1 MDHPCGHA
9 KPRGRAVESAPAK
22 GDLVRHLDRDLR
34 LTAAANLLFALGVGM
49 YLQLL
54 YVYALDLGAP
64 RFAVGL
70 LNALM
75 LVCWTAG
82 LVPGAWAARRFRLKP
97 VIIGVWWLTVPAG
110 LSFFLAPS
118 WPWLIPGLVFSG
130 LYMINNPAWK
140 SYIVLKSEPSRV
152 ARNITVIFAMY
163 PLGLIVAPLAGG
175 LLAQAYGM
183 RLVFL
188 LSTLLFV
195 ASSTTVSFIR
205 DTPYHTADGPLS
217 FAALRRNRRLHDY
230 LVFFLLGYLAVYVGG
245 AFLTPYLS
253 QVHHQGYAALGVYA
267 SLAALGAAVLTTA
280 MGHAT
285 DRYGPRAGMAGVL
298 LFLLAGTALL
308 LAGWNPV
315 AWGVAMACCG
325 AYESL
330 RLVAAGMVN
339 DSFGDMPT
347 AWGFAIFDTVMGLP
361 MACGAVVGGLLF
373 RAGYALPF
381 VLVILIAAALLAL
394 LGVQHRHGARP
405 AGGRSNG
412 GGPD

>member
-1 MDHPCGHA
+1 VV
-9 KPRGRAVESAPAK
+9 K
-22 GDLVRHLDRDLR
+22 HLDRDLR
-34 LTAAANLLFALGVGM
+34 LTAAANLLYALGVGM

-54 YVYALDLGAP
+54 YVYAMELGAS
-64 RFAVGL
+64 RFTVGV

-75 LVCWTAG
+75 IASWTAG
-82 LVPGAWAARRFRLKP
+82 LLPGAWAARRFRLKP
-97 VIIGVWWLTVPAG
+97 VIVGVWWLTVPAG

-118 WPWLIPGLVFSG
+118 WPWLIPGLVFTG

-140 SYIVLKSEPSRV
+140 SYIVLKSEPARV

-175 LLAQAYGM
+175 FLAERYGM
-183 RLVFL
+183 RLVFA
-188 LSTLLFV
+188 LSTVLFV

-205 DTPYHTADGPLS
+205 DTPYHTADGPLTL
-217 FAALRRNRRLHDY
+217 AGLRHNRRLHDY
-230 LVFFLLGYLAVYVGG
+230 LWFFLLGYLAVYVGG

-253 QVHHQGYAALGVYA
+253 QVHHQDYDQLGVYA

-280 MGHAT
+280 MGRAT
-285 DRYGPRAGMAGVL
+285 DRFGARAGMAGVL
-298 LFLLAGTALL
+298 VFLLAGTGLL

-315 AWGVAMACCG
+315 VWGVAMVCCG

-361 MACGAVVGGLLF
+361 MACGAVLGGLLF

-381 VLVILIAAALLAL
+381 VVVIAISLVLLGLLA
-394 LGVQHRHGARP
+394 VQRR
-405 AGGRSNG
+405 RG
-412 GGPD
+412 GGAVDAASRARHTGTSALG

>member
-1 MDHPCGHA
+1 
-9 KPRGRAVESAPAK
+9 
-22 GDLVRHLDRDLR
+22 VRHLDRDLR
-34 LTAAANLLFALGVGM
+34 LTAVANLLFALGVGM

-54 YVYALDLGAP
+54 YVYAMHLGAS
-64 RFAVGL
+64 RFTVGI

-75 LVCWTAG
+75 IVSWTAG
-82 LVPGAWAARRFRLKP
+82 LIPGAWAARRFRLKP
-97 VIIGVWWLTVPAG
+97 VIIFVWWLTVPAG
-110 LSFFLAPS
+110 LCFFLAPS
-118 WPWLIPGLVFSG
+118 WPWLIPGLVLTG

-140 SYIVLKSEPSRV
+140 SYIVLKSEPARV
-152 ARNITVIFAMY
+152 ARNITLIFAMY

-175 LLAQAYGM
+175 FLAERYGM

-188 LSTLLFV
+188 LSTVLFV

-217 FAALRRNRRLHDY
+217 FGALRRNRRLHDY

-253 QVHHQGYAALGVYA
+253 QVHQQDYGQLGVYA

-280 MGHAT
+280 MGRAT

-298 LFLLAGTALL
+298 VFLLAGTVLL
-308 LAGWNPV
+308 LAGGSPV
-315 AWGVAMACCG
+315 VWGVAMVCCG

-361 MACGAVVGGLLF
+361 MAAGAVLGGLLF
-373 RAGYALPF
+373 RAGYSLPF
-381 VLVILIAAALLAL
+381 VVVIVIALVLLAL
-394 LGVQHRHGARP
+394 LAVQRRQGPVTVDAARRASQTEARDAP
-405 AGGRSNG
+405 VTRV
-412 GGPD
+412 